1 MRKESDTIGALDVPA
16 DALYGIHSVRA
27 SRNFPDQTRFHL
39 EWYQAVGLVK
49 LACYKTV
56 QAYKQAAAREYPGA
70 VLPGNLPSDEV
81 LEAMCSSA
89 VSVSQGEFYGHFIV
103 PAMQGGAGTSANM
116 NLNEIIANASIMAL
130 GGRPGDYGMVD
141 PFLHANVFQSTNDVI
156 PTALKLAAI
165 RLLQELEASINRLRS
180 VVEGLEG
187 QGRSVMRIAYT
198 EMQRALPSSYGLLF
212 GAYNEALSRDW
223 WRVSRC
229 YERLKLVNL
238 GGGAAGTGLAIP
250 RFYIMEVVGQLQKLT
265 GLPLTR
271 SENLADTTQNL
282 DSLVE
287 VHGMLKA
294 LAVNLEKISSDIRLL
309 SSDLSLPPELGIPA
323 VQAGSSIMPGKVN
336 PVIPEF
342 VIGLCHKVY
351 SNDALVSGLSGQGSL
366 DLNPYLPAI
375 GHAFLESIKLL
386 DGACKSMAE
395 HLFPRLSLHKGT
407 SLENLLMS
415 PTLTTALLP
424 YIGYPDAA
432 RMAAYMRD
440 NGVSILEANEAMDML
455 PQEKIKKVLLPE
467 NLLKL
472 GYSLKDLE

>member
-1 MRKESDTIGALDVPA
+1 MRKESDTIGVLDVPA
-16 DALYGIHSVRA
+16 DALYGIHSLRA
-27 SRNFPDQTRFHL
+27 SRNFPDQTRFHQ
-39 EWYQAVGLVK
+39 EWYQSVGLVK
-49 LACYKTV
+49 LACYRTV
-56 QAYKQAAAREYPGA
+56 IAYKQAAAREYPDK

-81 LEAMCSSA
+81 LEAMCNSA
-89 VSVSQGEFYGHFIV
+89 VSVSQGEFFGHFIA

-116 NLNEIIANASIMAL
+116 NVNEIVANASIMAL

-309 SSDLSLPPELGIPA
+309 SSDMCAPPELGIPA
-323 VQAGSSIMPGKVN
+323 VQAGSSIMPGKLN
-336 PVIPEF
+336 PVIPEY

-386 DGACKSMAE
+386 DGACNSMAE
-395 HLFPRLSLHKGT
+395 QLFPGLSLHKGT

-424 YIGYPDAA
+424 FIGYQDAA
-432 RMAAYMRD
+432 RMAAYMRE

-472 GYSLKDLE
+472 GYSLKDLD

>member
-1 MRKESDTIGALDVPA
+1 MRKESDTIGALEVPA

-27 SRNFPDQTRFHL
+27 SRNFPDRTRFHL
-39 EWYQAVGLVK
+39 EWYQSVGLVK
-49 LACYKTV
+49 LACYRTV
-56 QAYKQAAAREYPGA
+56 LAYKLAAAREYPDL

-81 LEAMCSSA
+81 LEAMCNTA
-89 VSVSQGEFYGHFIV
+89 VSVSQGEFYEHFIV
-103 PAMQGGAGTSANM
+103 PALQGGAGTSANM
-116 NLNEIIANASIMAL
+116 NVNEIIANASIMAL
-130 GGRPGDYGMVD
+130 GGRPGDYGMAD
-141 PFLHANVFQSTNDVI
+141 PFLHANVFQSTNDVF

-165 RLLQELEASINRLRS
+165 RLLQGLEASINRLRS
-180 VVEGLEG
+180 VLEKLEG
-187 QGRSVMRIAYT
+187 QGRPVMRIAYT

-250 RFYIMEVVGQLQKLT
+250 RFFIMEVVGQLQKLT

-309 SSDLSLPPELGIPA
+309 SSDLSVPPEIGIPA
-323 VQAGSSIMPGKVN
+323 AQAGSSIMPGKVN
-336 PVIPEF
+336 PVVPEY

-351 SNDALVSGLSGQGSL
+351 SNDMLVTGLCGQGSL

-424 YIGYPDAA
+424 FIGYQDAA
-432 RMAAYMRD
+432 RMASYMRD
-440 NGVSILEANEAMDML
+440 KGVSILEANEAMDML
-455 PQEKIKKVLLPE
+455 PHDKIKEVLLPE

>member
-27 SRNFPDQTRFHL
+27 SRNFPDQTRFHP
-39 EWYQAVGLVK
+39 EWYQSVGLVK
-49 LACYKTV
+49 LACYRTV
-56 QAYKQAAAREYPGA
+56 LAYKQAAARDYAGT

-116 NLNEIIANASIMAL
+116 NMNEIIANASIMAL

-309 SSDLSLPPELGIPA
+309 SSDLSLPPELSIPA

-336 PVIPEF
+336 PVIAEY

-386 DGACKSMAE
+386 NGACKSMAE
-395 HLFPRLSLHKGT
+395 HLFPMLCLHKGT

-424 YIGYPDAA
+424 YIGYQDAA

-440 NGVSILEANEAMDML
+440 NGVSVLEANEAMDML